1 MLGAAARAG
10 TRLRQRA
17 ASVTLSWN
25 GMSTAAAT
33 PGITSARTHVVAR
46 ASSSRATGPSQSHP
60 TRLWPGRPVNAR
72 RGYVHVTT
80 RASSSDTDAAS
91 TAEST
96 AGSTVSEHA
105 RGYGTVVTS
114 QANFLRVVV
123 TRESMTQ
130 AHLDERALQLTNAM
144 DRASQAG
151 KTADVAKLQEVL
163 ADEGPYELLCVVRAL
178 LKKIKQR
185 VLVGDAVDVLGIDWV
200 DRRAMVET
208 VHTRRSSLVDP
219 PVANVDHALLVFAL
233 ERPPLEAKQLTRFLV
248 SMEATGVP
256 FTLVLNKCDL
266 CDETTRADWGARLE
280 QWGYYPRFVSVAT
293 GEGVDELEAELAVG
307 MSHNRALDGS
317 DGDGAGSIDDDDN
330 ETDEAE
336 GRTSD
341 TGVAPR
347 SVTVLAGPSGVGKSS
362 LINRLRAG
370 SKLAEAL
377 AAAGELEEENGDC
390 AVIGENETNELEGDD
405 DNDTDDKDTYEDAVN
420 RFITDVDI
428 SGGGGGARGSITL
441 DGLELQSVKAVSSKL
456 GRGRHTTRH
465 VTLLPLKSGGLLADT
480 PGFGYPSLTSI
491 TTNTL
496 PDCFPE
502 IVRAKAERGACK
514 FSDCTHRDEP
524 GCVVDEVM
532 PWEEDRYDFYADMFD
547 EVAAIEKV
555 ERERG
560 KRVSEQRTK
569 YKSGKGGNQSGGT
582 GQGQGQG
589 GSKESKRNARRSEA
603 SRDNARMEAK
613 LETKTHRRQSRRSRN
628 METNAIEARDLSEW
642 DDEDED
648 E

>member
-1 MLGAAARAG
+1 MTIPGARRVSARAH
-10 TRLRQRA
+10 RA
-17 ASVTLSWN
+17 DLHAAGPRAWASPRPL
-25 GMSTAAAT
+25 
-33 PGITSARTHVVAR
+33 PPR
-46 ASSSRATGPSQSHP
+46 RATAP
-60 TRLWPGRPVNAR
+60 L
-72 RGYVHVTT
+72 T
-80 RASSSDTDAAS
+80 RASSSDATAAEE
-91 TAEST
+91 TT

-123 TRESMTQ
+123 TRETMSQ
-130 AHLDERALQLTNAM
+130 AEVDERALQLTQAM

-151 KTADVAKLQEVL
+151 KTDDVAKLQERL
-163 ADEGPYELLCVVRAL
+163 GDEGPYELLCVVRAL

-200 DRRAMVET
+200 DQRAMVET
-208 VHTRRSSLVDP
+208 VHARRSELVDP

-256 FTLVLNKCDL
+256 FTLVLNKSDL
-266 CDETTRADWGARLE
+266 CSEEQKADWAARLE
-280 QWGYYPRFVSVAT
+280 QWGYAPRFVSVAT
-293 GEGVDELEAELAVG
+293 GEGVDDLEQELATG
-307 MSHNRALDGS
+307 MRTSRL
-317 DGDGAGSIDDDDN
+317 DDD
-330 ETDEAE
+330 E
-336 GRTSD
+336 GEEEEEEEEEDGFGSSSGPVPR
-341 TGVAPR
+341 PR

-377 AAAGELEEENGDC
+377 AAAGELDEDGEEG
-390 AVIGENETNELEGDD
+390 GECGGADEDSDD
-405 DNDTDDKDTYEDAVN
+405 DSDPDDDSGADEETYEDAVK

-428 SGGGGGARGSITL
+428 SGGGGGSRGSISL

-465 VTLLPLKSGGLLADT
+465 VTLLPLRSGGLLADT
-480 PGFGYPSLTSI
+480 PGFGYPSLTTL
-491 TTNTL
+491 TTATL
-496 PDCFPE
+496 PECFPE
-502 IVRAKAERGACK
+502 IVRAKTQLGACK

-524 GCVVDEVM
+524 GCVVDELM

-547 EVAAIEKV
+547 EVEQIERV

-569 YKSGKGGNQSGGT
+569 YKSGKGGGRGNGG
-582 GQGQGQG
+582 G
-589 GSKESKRNARRSEA
+589 GGRGRGGGRGARRAEA
-603 SRDNARMEAK
+603 PGTNARMEAK
-613 LETKTHRRQSRRSRN
+613 LDTKSHRRQSRRSKK
-628 METNAIEARDLSEW
+628 METEAIERRDLSEW
-642 DDEDED
+642 DDDE

>member
-1 MLGAAARAG
+1 M
-10 TRLRQRA
+10 
-17 ASVTLSWN
+17 
-25 GMSTAAAT
+25 
-33 PGITSARTHVVAR
+33 
-46 ASSSRATGPSQSHP
+46 
-60 TRLWPGRPVNAR
+60 
-72 RGYVHVTT
+72 
-80 RASSSDTDAAS
+80 
-91 TAEST
+91 
-96 AGSTVSEHA
+96 SEHA

-317 DGDGAGSIDDDDN
+317 DGDGVGSIDDDD
-330 ETDEAE
+330 DEDEEDE

-341 TGVAPR
+341 AGVAPR

-377 AAAGELEEENGDC
+377 AAAGELEEEDGDC
-390 AVIGENETNELEGDD
+390 AIIGKDD
-405 DNDTDDKDTYEDAVN
+405 
-420 RFITDVDI
+420 
-428 SGGGGGARGSITL
+428 
-441 DGLELQSVKAVSSKL
+441 
-456 GRGRHTTRH
+456 
-465 VTLLPLKSGGLLADT
+465 
-480 PGFGYPSLTSI
+480 
-491 TTNTL
+491 
-496 PDCFPE
+496 
-502 IVRAKAERGACK
+502 AER
-514 FSDCTHRDEP
+514 
-524 GCVVDEVM
+524 
-532 PWEEDRYDFYADMFD
+532 
-547 EVAAIEKV
+547 
-555 ERERG
+555 
-560 KRVSEQRTK
+560 
-569 YKSGKGGNQSGGT
+569 
-582 GQGQGQG
+582 
-589 GSKESKRNARRSEA
+589 ARR
-603 SRDNARMEAK
+603 
-613 LETKTHRRQSRRSRN
+613 RR
-628 METNAIEARDLSEW
+628 
-642 DDEDED
+642 
-648 E
+648 

>member
-1 MLGAAARAG
+1 
-10 TRLRQRA
+10 
-17 ASVTLSWN
+17 
-25 GMSTAAAT
+25 MSTAAAT
-33 PGITSARTHVVAR
+33 TLTIPGARRVSARAHR
-46 ASSSRATGPSQSHP
+46 ADLHAAGPRAWASPRPLPPRRATAP
-60 TRLWPGRPVNAR
+60 L
-72 RGYVHVTT
+72 T
-80 RASSSDTDAAS
+80 RASSSDATAAEE
-91 TAEST
+91 TT

-123 TRESMTQ
+123 TRETMSQ
-130 AHLDERALQLTNAM
+130 AEVDERALQLTQAM

-151 KTADVAKLQEVL
+151 KTDDVAKLQERL
-163 ADEGPYELLCVVRAL
+163 GDEGPYELLCVVRAL

-200 DRRAMVET
+200 DQRAMVET
-208 VHTRRSSLVDP
+208 VHARRSELVDP

-256 FTLVLNKCDL
+256 FTLVLNKSDL
-266 CDETTRADWGARLE
+266 CSEEQKADWAARLE
-280 QWGYYPRFVSVAT
+280 QWGYAPRFVSVAT
-293 GEGVDELEAELAVG
+293 GEGVDDLEQELATG
-307 MSHNRALDGS
+307 MRTSRL
-317 DGDGAGSIDDDDN
+317 DDD
-330 ETDEAE
+330 E
-336 GRTSD
+336 GEEEEEDGFGSSSGPVPR
-341 TGVAPR
+341 PR

-377 AAAGELEEENGDC
+377 AAAGELDEDGEEG
-390 AVIGENETNELEGDD
+390 GECGGADEDSDD
-405 DNDTDDKDTYEDAVN
+405 DSDPDDDSGADEETYEDAVK

-428 SGGGGGARGSITL
+428 SGGGGGSRGSISL

-465 VTLLPLKSGGLLADT
+465 VTLLPLRSGGLLADT
-480 PGFGYPSLTSI
+480 PGFGYPSLTTL
-491 TTNTL
+491 TTATL
-496 PDCFPE
+496 PECFPE
-502 IVRAKAERGACK
+502 IVRAKTQLGACK

-524 GCVVDEVM
+524 GCVVDELM

-547 EVAAIEKV
+547 EVEQIERV

-569 YKSGKGGNQSGGT
+569 YKSGKGGGRENGG
-582 GQGQGQG
+582 G
-589 GSKESKRNARRSEA
+589 GGRGRGGGRGARRAEA
-603 SRDNARMEAK
+603 PGTNARMEAK
-613 LETKTHRRQSRRSRN
+613 LDTKSHRRQSRRSKK
-628 METNAIEARDLSEW
+628 METEAIERRDLSEW
-642 DDEDED
+642 DDDE

>member
-1 MLGAAARAG
+1 
-10 TRLRQRA
+10 
-17 ASVTLSWN
+17 
-25 GMSTAAAT
+25 MSTAAAT
-33 PGITSARTHVVAR
+33 TLTIPGARRVSARAHR
-46 ASSSRATGPSQSHP
+46 ADLHAAGPRAWASPRPLPPRRATAP
-60 TRLWPGRPVNAR
+60 L
-72 RGYVHVTT
+72 T
-80 RASSSDTDAAS
+80 RASSSDATAAEE
-91 TAEST
+91 TT

-123 TRESMTQ
+123 TRETMSQ
-130 AHLDERALQLTNAM
+130 AEVDERALQLTQAM

-151 KTADVAKLQEVL
+151 KTDDVAKLQERL
-163 ADEGPYELLCVVRAL
+163 GDEGPYELLCVVRAL

-200 DRRAMVET
+200 DQRAMVET
-208 VHTRRSSLVDP
+208 VHARRSELVDP

-256 FTLVLNKCDL
+256 FTLVLNKSDL
-266 CDETTRADWGARLE
+266 CSEEQKADWAARLE
-280 QWGYYPRFVSVAT
+280 QWGYAPRFVSVAT
-293 GEGVDELEAELAVG
+293 GEGVDDLEQELATG
-307 MSHNRALDGS
+307 MRTSRL
-317 DGDGAGSIDDDDN
+317 DDD
-330 ETDEAE
+330 E
-336 GRTSD
+336 GEEEEEVDGFGSSSGPVPR
-341 TGVAPR
+341 PR

-377 AAAGELEEENGDC
+377 AAAGELDEDGEEG
-390 AVIGENETNELEGDD
+390 GECGGADEDSDD
-405 DNDTDDKDTYEDAVN
+405 DSDPDDDSGADEETYEDAVK

-428 SGGGGGARGSITL
+428 SGGGGGSRGSISL

-465 VTLLPLKSGGLLADT
+465 VTLLPLRSGGLLADT
-480 PGFGYPSLTSI
+480 PGFGYPSLTTL
-491 TTNTL
+491 TTATL
-496 PDCFPE
+496 PECFPE
-502 IVRAKAERGACK
+502 IVRAKTQLGACK

-524 GCVVDEVM
+524 GCVVDELM

-547 EVAAIEKV
+547 EVEQIERV

-569 YKSGKGGNQSGGT
+569 YKSGKGGGRGNGG
-582 GQGQGQG
+582 G
-589 GSKESKRNARRSEA
+589 GGRGRGDGRGARRAEA
-603 SRDNARMEAK
+603 PGTNARMEAK
-613 LETKTHRRQSRRSRN
+613 LDTKSHRRQSRRSKK
-628 METNAIEARDLSEW
+628 METEAIERRDLSEW
-642 DDEDED
+642 DDDE

>member
-1 MLGAAARAG
+1 MTIPGARRVSARAH
-10 TRLRQRA
+10 RA
-17 ASVTLSWN
+17 DLHAAGPRAWASPRPL
-25 GMSTAAAT
+25 
-33 PGITSARTHVVAR
+33 PPR
-46 ASSSRATGPSQSHP
+46 RATAP
-60 TRLWPGRPVNAR
+60 L
-72 RGYVHVTT
+72 T
-80 RASSSDTDAAS
+80 RASSSDATAAEE
-91 TAEST
+91 TT

-123 TRESMTQ
+123 TRETMSQ
-130 AHLDERALQLTNAM
+130 AEVDERALQLTQAM

-151 KTADVAKLQEVL
+151 KTDDVAKLQERL
-163 ADEGPYELLCVVRAL
+163 GDEGPYELLCVVRAL

-200 DRRAMVET
+200 DQRAMVET
-208 VHTRRSSLVDP
+208 VHARRSELVDP

-256 FTLVLNKCDL
+256 FTLVLNKSDL
-266 CDETTRADWGARLE
+266 CSEEQKADWAARLE
-280 QWGYYPRFVSVAT
+280 QWGYAPRFVSVAT
-293 GEGVDELEAELAVG
+293 GEGVDDLEQELATG
-307 MSHNRALDGS
+307 MRTSRL
-317 DGDGAGSIDDDDN
+317 DDD
-330 ETDEAE
+330 E
-336 GRTSD
+336 GEEEEEVDGFGSSSGPVPR
-341 TGVAPR
+341 PR

-377 AAAGELEEENGDC
+377 AAAGELDEDGEEG
-390 AVIGENETNELEGDD
+390 GECGGADEDSDD
-405 DNDTDDKDTYEDAVN
+405 DSDPDDDSGADEETYEDAVK

-428 SGGGGGARGSITL
+428 SGGGGGSRGSISL

-465 VTLLPLKSGGLLADT
+465 VTLLPLRSGGLLADT
-480 PGFGYPSLTSI
+480 PGFGYPSLTTL
-491 TTNTL
+491 TTATL
-496 PDCFPE
+496 PECFPE
-502 IVRAKAERGACK
+502 IVRAKTQLGACK

-524 GCVVDEVM
+524 GCVVDELM

-547 EVAAIEKV
+547 EVEQIERV

-569 YKSGKGGNQSGGT
+569 YKSGKGGGRGNGG
-582 GQGQGQG
+582 G
-589 GSKESKRNARRSEA
+589 GGRGRGDGRGARRAEA
-603 SRDNARMEAK
+603 PGTNARMEAK
-613 LETKTHRRQSRRSRN
+613 LDTKSHRRQSRRSKK
-628 METNAIEARDLSEW
+628 METEAIERRDLSEW
-642 DDEDED
+642 DDDE

>member
-1 MLGAAARAG
+1 MTIPGARRVSARAH
-10 TRLRQRA
+10 RA
-17 ASVTLSWN
+17 DLHAAGPRAWASPRPL
-25 GMSTAAAT
+25 
-33 PGITSARTHVVAR
+33 PPR
-46 ASSSRATGPSQSHP
+46 RATAP
-60 TRLWPGRPVNAR
+60 L
-72 RGYVHVTT
+72 T
-80 RASSSDTDAAS
+80 RASSSDATAAEE
-91 TAEST
+91 TT

-123 TRESMTQ
+123 TRETMSQ
-130 AHLDERALQLTNAM
+130 AEVDERALQLTQAM

-151 KTADVAKLQEVL
+151 KTDDVAKLQERL
-163 ADEGPYELLCVVRAL
+163 GDEGPYELLCVVRAL

-200 DRRAMVET
+200 DQRAMVET
-208 VHTRRSSLVDP
+208 VHARRSELVDP

-256 FTLVLNKCDL
+256 FTLVLNKSDL
-266 CDETTRADWGARLE
+266 CSEEQKADWAARLE
-280 QWGYYPRFVSVAT
+280 QWGYAPRFVSVAT
-293 GEGVDELEAELAVG
+293 GEGVDDLEQELATG
-307 MSHNRALDGS
+307 MRTSRL
-317 DGDGAGSIDDDDN
+317 DDD
-330 ETDEAE
+330 E
-336 GRTSD
+336 GEEEEEDGFGSSSGPVPR
-341 TGVAPR
+341 PR

-377 AAAGELEEENGDC
+377 AAAGELDEDGEEG
-390 AVIGENETNELEGDD
+390 GECGGADEDSDD
-405 DNDTDDKDTYEDAVN
+405 DSDPDDDSGADEETYEDAVK

-428 SGGGGGARGSITL
+428 SGGGGGSRGSISL

-465 VTLLPLKSGGLLADT
+465 VTLLPLRSGGLLADT
-480 PGFGYPSLTSI
+480 PGFGYPSLTTL
-491 TTNTL
+491 TTATL
-496 PDCFPE
+496 PECFPE
-502 IVRAKAERGACK
+502 IVRAKTQLGACK

-524 GCVVDEVM
+524 GCVVDELM

-547 EVAAIEKV
+547 EVEQIERV

-569 YKSGKGGNQSGGT
+569 YKSGKGGGRGNGG
-582 GQGQGQG
+582 G
-589 GSKESKRNARRSEA
+589 GGRGRGGGRGARRAEA
-603 SRDNARMEAK
+603 PGTNARMEAK
-613 LETKTHRRQSRRSRN
+613 LDTKSHRRQSRRSKK
-628 METNAIEARDLSEW
+628 METEAIERRDLSEW
-642 DDEDED
+642 DDDE

>member
-1 MLGAAARAG
+1 MGAAARVG
-10 TRLRQRA
+10 GRLRQRA
-17 ASVTLSWN
+17 ASIALSWH

-33 PGITSARTHVVAR
+33 TSTTPGARRVSARAHR
-46 ASSSRATGPSQSHP
+46 ADLHAAGPRAWASPRPLPPRRATAP
-60 TRLWPGRPVNAR
+60 L
-72 RGYVHVTT
+72 T
-80 RASSSDTDAAS
+80 RASSSDATAAGE
-91 TAEST
+91 TI

-123 TRESMTQ
+123 TRESMSQ
-130 AHLDERALQLTNAM
+130 AEVDERALQLTQAM

-151 KTADVAKLQEVL
+151 KTDDVAKLQERL
-163 ADEGPYELLCVVRAL
+163 GDEGPYELLCVVRAL

-200 DRRAMVET
+200 DQRAMVET
-208 VHTRRSSLVDP
+208 VHARRSELVDP

-256 FTLVLNKCDL
+256 FTLVLNKADL
-266 CDETTRADWGARLE
+266 CSEEQKADWAARLE
-280 QWGYYPRFVSVAT
+280 QWGYVPRFVSVAT
-293 GEGVDELEAELAVG
+293 GEGLDELERELATG
-307 MSHNRALDGS
+307 M
-317 DGDGAGSIDDDDN
+317 
-330 ETDEAE
+330 
-336 GRTSD
+336 RTSRLD
-341 TGVAPR
+341 DEEDEVEVEGEGEEEEDGFDPSSSGLDPGPR

-377 AAAGELEEENGDC
+377 AAAGELDEDGEDGEEG
-390 AVIGENETNELEGDD
+390 GECGGADEEGEDD
-405 DNDTDDKDTYEDAVN
+405 SSSEDYSGADEETYEDAVK

-428 SGGGGGARGSITL
+428 SGGGGGARGSISL

-465 VTLLPLKSGGLLADT
+465 VTLLSLRSGGLLADT
-480 PGFGYPSLTSI
+480 PGFGYPSLTTL
-491 TTNTL
+491 TTATL
-496 PDCFPE
+496 PECFPE
-502 IVRAKAERGACK
+502 IVRAKTQLGACK

-524 GCVVDEVM
+524 GCVVDELM

-547 EVAAIEKV
+547 EVEQIERV

-560 KRVSEQRTK
+560 KRISEQRTK
-569 YKSGKGGNQSGGT
+569 YKSGKGG
-582 GQGQGQG
+582 GQGNG
-589 GSKESKRNARRSEA
+589 GGGGGRGRGGGRGARRAEA
-603 SRDNARMEAK
+603 PGTNARMEAK
-613 LETKTHRRQSRRSRN
+613 LDTKSHRRQSRRSKK
-628 METNAIEARDLSEW
+628 METEAIERRDLSEW
-642 DDEDED
+642 DDDEG
-648 E
+648 

>member
-1 MLGAAARAG
+1 MGAAARVG
-10 TRLRQRA
+10 GRLRQRA
-17 ASVTLSWN
+17 ASIALSWH

-33 PGITSARTHVVAR
+33 TSTTPGARRVSARAHR
-46 ASSSRATGPSQSHP
+46 ADLHAAGPRAWASPRPLPPRRATAP
-60 TRLWPGRPVNAR
+60 L
-72 RGYVHVTT
+72 T
-80 RASSSDTDAAS
+80 RASSSDATAAGE
-91 TAEST
+91 TI

-123 TRESMTQ
+123 TRESMSQ
-130 AHLDERALQLTNAM
+130 AEVDERALQLTQAM

-151 KTADVAKLQEVL
+151 KTDDVAKLQERL
-163 ADEGPYELLCVVRAL
+163 GDEGPYELLCVVRAL

-200 DRRAMVET
+200 DQRAMVET
-208 VHTRRSSLVDP
+208 VHARRSELVDP

-256 FTLVLNKCDL
+256 FTLVLNKADL
-266 CDETTRADWGARLE
+266 CSEEQKADWAARLE
-280 QWGYYPRFVSVAT
+280 QWGYVPRFVSVAT
-293 GEGVDELEAELAVG
+293 GEGLDELERELATG
-307 MSHNRALDGS
+307 M
-317 DGDGAGSIDDDDN
+317 
-330 ETDEAE
+330 
-336 GRTSD
+336 RTSRLD
-341 TGVAPR
+341 DEEDEVEVEGEGEEEEDGFDPSSSGLDPGPR

-377 AAAGELEEENGDC
+377 AAAGELDEDGEVGEEG
-390 AVIGENETNELEGDD
+390 GECGGADEEGEDD
-405 DNDTDDKDTYEDAVN
+405 SSSEDYSGADEETYEDAVK

-428 SGGGGGARGSITL
+428 SGGGGGARGSISL

-465 VTLLPLKSGGLLADT
+465 VTLLSLRSGGLLADT
-480 PGFGYPSLTSI
+480 PGFGYPSLTTL
-491 TTNTL
+491 TTATL
-496 PDCFPE
+496 PECFPE
-502 IVRAKAERGACK
+502 IVRAKNQLGACK

-524 GCVVDEVM
+524 GCVVDELM

-547 EVAAIEKV
+547 EVEQIERV

-560 KRVSEQRTK
+560 KRISEQRTK
-569 YKSGKGGNQSGGT
+569 YKSGKGG
-582 GQGQGQG
+582 GQGNG
-589 GSKESKRNARRSEA
+589 GGGGGRGRGGGRGARRAEA
-603 SRDNARMEAK
+603 PGTNARMEAK
-613 LETKTHRRQSRRSRN
+613 LDTKSHRRQSRRSKK
-628 METNAIEARDLSEW
+628 METEAIERRDLSEW
-642 DDEDED
+642 DDDEG
-648 E
+648 

>member
-1 MLGAAARAG
+1 MGAAARAG
-10 TRLRQRA
+10 GRLRQRA
-17 ASVTLSWN
+17 ASIALSWH

-33 PGITSARTHVVAR
+33 TSTTPGARRVSARAHR
-46 ASSSRATGPSQSHP
+46 ADLHAAGPRAWASPRPLPPRRATAP
-60 TRLWPGRPVNAR
+60 L
-72 RGYVHVTT
+72 T
-80 RASSSDTDAAS
+80 RASSSDATAAGE
-91 TAEST
+91 TI

-123 TRESMTQ
+123 TRESMSQ
-130 AHLDERALQLTNAM
+130 AEVDERALQLTQAM

-151 KTADVAKLQEVL
+151 KTDDVAKLQERL
-163 ADEGPYELLCVVRAL
+163 GDEGPYELLCVVRAL

-200 DRRAMVET
+200 DQRAMVET
-208 VHTRRSSLVDP
+208 VHARRSELVDP

-256 FTLVLNKCDL
+256 FTLVLNKSDL
-266 CDETTRADWGARLE
+266 CSEEQKADWAARLE
-280 QWGYYPRFVSVAT
+280 QWGYVPRFVSVAT
-293 GEGVDELEAELAVG
+293 GEGLDELERELATG
-307 MSHNRALDGS
+307 M
-317 DGDGAGSIDDDDN
+317 
-330 ETDEAE
+330 
-336 GRTSD
+336 RTSRLD
-341 TGVAPR
+341 DEEDEVEVEGEGEEEEDGFDPSSSGLDPGPR

-377 AAAGELEEENGDC
+377 AAAGELDEDGEEG
-390 AVIGENETNELEGDD
+390 GECGGADD
-405 DNDTDDKDTYEDAVN
+405 EDEDDSDSEDDSGADEETYEDAVK

-428 SGGGGGARGSITL
+428 SGGGGGARGSISL

-465 VTLLPLKSGGLLADT
+465 VTLLSLRSGGLLADT
-480 PGFGYPSLTSI
+480 PGFGYPSLTTL
-491 TTNTL
+491 TTATL
-496 PDCFPE
+496 PECFPE
-502 IVRAKAERGACK
+502 IVRAKNQLGACK

-524 GCVVDEVM
+524 GCVVDELM

-547 EVAAIEKV
+547 EVEQIERV

-569 YKSGKGGNQSGGT
+569 YKSGKGG
-582 GQGQGQG
+582 GQGNG
-589 GSKESKRNARRSEA
+589 GGGGGRGRGGGRGARRAEA
-603 SRDNARMEAK
+603 PGTNARMEAK
-613 LETKTHRRQSRRSRN
+613 LDTKSHRRQSRRSKK
-628 METNAIEARDLSEW
+628 METEAIERRDLSEW
-642 DDEDED
+642 DDDEG
-648 E
+648 

>member
-1 MLGAAARAG
+1 MGAAARAG
-10 TRLRQRA
+10 GRLRQRA
-17 ASVTLSWN
+17 ASIALSWH

-33 PGITSARTHVVAR
+33 TSTTPGARRVSARAHR
-46 ASSSRATGPSQSHP
+46 ADLHAAGPRAWASPRPLPPRRATA
-60 TRLWPGRPVNAR
+60 LL
-72 RGYVHVTT
+72 T
-80 RASSSDTDAAS
+80 RASSSDATAAEE
-91 TAEST
+91 TT

-123 TRESMTQ
+123 TRESMSQ
-130 AHLDERALQLTNAM
+130 AEVDERALQLTQAM

-151 KTADVAKLQEVL
+151 KTDDVAKLQERL
-163 ADEGPYELLCVVRAL
+163 GDEGPYELLCVVRAL

-200 DRRAMVET
+200 DQRAMVET
-208 VHTRRSSLVDP
+208 VHARRSELVDP

-256 FTLVLNKCDL
+256 FTLVLNKSDL
-266 CDETTRADWGARLE
+266 CSEEQKADWAARLE
-280 QWGYYPRFVSVAT
+280 QWGYVPRFVSVAT
-293 GEGVDELEAELAVG
+293 GEGVDELERELATG
-307 MSHNRALDGS
+307 M
-317 DGDGAGSIDDDDN
+317 
-330 ETDEAE
+330 
-336 GRTSD
+336 RTSRLD
-341 TGVAPR
+341 DEEDEGEGEEEEEEEDGFGSLSGPDPGPR

-377 AAAGELEEENGDC
+377 AAAGELDEDGEEG
-390 AVIGENETNELEGDD
+390 GECGGADD
-405 DNDTDDKDTYEDAVN
+405 EDEDDSDSEDDSGADEETYEDAVK

-428 SGGGGGARGSITL
+428 SGGGGGARGSISL

-465 VTLLPLKSGGLLADT
+465 VTLLPLRSGGLLADT
-480 PGFGYPSLTSI
+480 PGFGYPSLTTL
-491 TTNTL
+491 TTATL
-496 PDCFPE
+496 PECFPE
-502 IVRAKAERGACK
+502 IVRAKTQLGACK

-524 GCVVDEVM
+524 GCVVDELM

-547 EVAAIEKV
+547 EVEQIERV

-569 YKSGKGGNQSGGT
+569 YKSGKGG
-582 GQGQGQG
+582 GQGNG
-589 GSKESKRNARRSEA
+589 GGGGGGGRGRGGGRGARRAEA
-603 SRDNARMEAK
+603 PGTNARMEAK
-613 LETKTHRRQSRRSRN
+613 LDTKSHRRQSRRSKK
-628 METNAIEARDLSEW
+628 METEAIERRDLSEW
-642 DDEDED
+642 DDDE

>member
-1 MLGAAARAG
+1 
-10 TRLRQRA
+10 
-17 ASVTLSWN
+17 
-25 GMSTAAAT
+25 
-33 PGITSARTHVVAR
+33 
-46 ASSSRATGPSQSHP
+46 
-60 TRLWPGRPVNAR
+60 
-72 RGYVHVTT
+72 
-80 RASSSDTDAAS
+80 
-91 TAEST
+91 
-96 AGSTVSEHA
+96 
-105 RGYGTVVTS
+105 
-114 QANFLRVVV
+114 
-123 TRESMTQ
+123 MTQ

-307 MSHNRALDGS
+307 MSHNRALDGR
-317 DGDGAGSIDDDDN
+317 GDGVGSIDDDD
-330 ETDEAE
+330 DEDEEDE

-377 AAAGELEEENGDC
+377 AAAGELLAQILDEDLLDAEHGGLGARRLQVLALAEVGGEGHHLASVGVLQPAQDDRGVEP
-390 AVIGENETNELEGDD
+390 AGIGEDD
-405 DNDTDDKDTYEDAVN
+405 LLRGVGHDALVWCEN
-420 RFITDVDI
+420 P
-428 SGGGGGARGSITL
+428 GAQRPGT
-441 DGLELQSVKAVSSKL
+441 
-456 GRGRHTTRH
+456 GRG
-465 VTLLPLKSGGLLADT
+465 V
-480 PGFGYPSLTSI
+480 
-491 TTNTL
+491 
-496 PDCFPE
+496 
-502 IVRAKAERGACK
+502 
-514 FSDCTHRDEP
+514 
-524 GCVVDEVM
+524 
-532 PWEEDRYDFYADMFD
+532 
-547 EVAAIEKV
+547 
-555 ERERG
+555 
-560 KRVSEQRTK
+560 
-569 YKSGKGGNQSGGT
+569 
-582 GQGQGQG
+582 
-589 GSKESKRNARRSEA
+589 
-603 SRDNARMEAK
+603 
-613 LETKTHRRQSRRSRN
+613 
-628 METNAIEARDLSEW
+628 
-642 DDEDED
+642 
-648 E
+648 

>member
-1 MLGAAARAG
+1 MTIPGARRVSARAH
-10 TRLRQRA
+10 RA
-17 ASVTLSWN
+17 DLHAAGPRAWASPRPL
-25 GMSTAAAT
+25 
-33 PGITSARTHVVAR
+33 PPR
-46 ASSSRATGPSQSHP
+46 RATAP
-60 TRLWPGRPVNAR
+60 L
-72 RGYVHVTT
+72 T
-80 RASSSDTDAAS
+80 RASSSDATAAEE
-91 TAEST
+91 TT

-123 TRESMTQ
+123 TRETMSQ
-130 AHLDERALQLTNAM
+130 AEVDERALQLTQAM

-151 KTADVAKLQEVL
+151 KTDDVAKLQERL
-163 ADEGPYELLCVVRAL
+163 GDEGPYELLCVVRAL

-200 DRRAMVET
+200 DQRAMVET
-208 VHTRRSSLVDP
+208 VHARRSELVDP

-256 FTLVLNKCDL
+256 FTLVLNKSDL
-266 CDETTRADWGARLE
+266 CSEEQKADWAARLE
-280 QWGYYPRFVSVAT
+280 QWGYAPRFVSVAT
-293 GEGVDELEAELAVG
+293 GEGVDDLEQELATG
-307 MSHNRALDGS
+307 MRTSRL
-317 DGDGAGSIDDDDN
+317 DDD
-330 ETDEAE
+330 E
-336 GRTSD
+336 GEEEEEVDGFGSSSGPVPR
-341 TGVAPR
+341 PR

-377 AAAGELEEENGDC
+377 AAAGELDEDGEEG
-390 AVIGENETNELEGDD
+390 GECGGADEDSDD
-405 DNDTDDKDTYEDAVN
+405 DSDPDDDSGADEETYEDAVK

-428 SGGGGGARGSITL
+428 SGGGGGSRGSISL

-465 VTLLPLKSGGLLADT
+465 VTLLPLRSGGLLADT
-480 PGFGYPSLTSI
+480 PGFGYPSLTTL
-491 TTNTL
+491 TTATL
-496 PDCFPE
+496 PECFPE
-502 IVRAKAERGACK
+502 IVRAKTQLGACK

-524 GCVVDEVM
+524 GCVVDELM

-547 EVAAIEKV
+547 EVEQIERV

-569 YKSGKGGNQSGGT
+569 YKSGKGGGRGNGG
-582 GQGQGQG
+582 G
-589 GSKESKRNARRSEA
+589 GGRGRGGGRGARRAEA
-603 SRDNARMEAK
+603 PGTNARMEAK
-613 LETKTHRRQSRRSRN
+613 LDTKSHRRQSRRSKK
-628 METNAIEARDLSEW
+628 METEAIERRDLSEW
-642 DDEDED
+642 DDDE

>member
-1 MLGAAARAG
+1 M
-10 TRLRQRA
+10 
-17 ASVTLSWN
+17 
-25 GMSTAAAT
+25 
-33 PGITSARTHVVAR
+33 
-46 ASSSRATGPSQSHP
+46 
-60 TRLWPGRPVNAR
+60 
-72 RGYVHVTT
+72 
-80 RASSSDTDAAS
+80 
-91 TAEST
+91 
-96 AGSTVSEHA
+96 SEHA

-123 TRESMTQ
+123 TRETMSQ
-130 AHLDERALQLTNAM
+130 AEVDERALQLTQAM

-151 KTADVAKLQEVL
+151 KTDDVAKLQERL
-163 ADEGPYELLCVVRAL
+163 GDEGPYELLCVVRAL

-200 DRRAMVET
+200 DQRAMVET
-208 VHTRRSSLVDP
+208 VHARRSELVDP

-256 FTLVLNKCDL
+256 FTLVLNKSDL
-266 CDETTRADWGARLE
+266 CSEEQKADWAARLE
-280 QWGYYPRFVSVAT
+280 QWGYAPRFVSVAT
-293 GEGVDELEAELAVG
+293 GEGVDDLEQELATG
-307 MSHNRALDGS
+307 MRTSRL
-317 DGDGAGSIDDDDN
+317 DDD
-330 ETDEAE
+330 E
-336 GRTSD
+336 GEEEEVDGFGSSSGPVPR
-341 TGVAPR
+341 PR

-377 AAAGELEEENGDC
+377 AAAGELDEDGEEG
-390 AVIGENETNELEGDD
+390 GECGGADEDSDD
-405 DNDTDDKDTYEDAVN
+405 DSDPDDDSGADEETYEDAVK

-428 SGGGGGARGSITL
+428 SGGGGGSRGSISL

-465 VTLLPLKSGGLLADT
+465 VTLLPLRSGGLLADT
-480 PGFGYPSLTSI
+480 PGFGYPSLTTL
-491 TTNTL
+491 TTATL
-496 PDCFPE
+496 PECFPE
-502 IVRAKAERGACK
+502 IVRAKTQLGACK

-524 GCVVDEVM
+524 GCVVDELM

-547 EVAAIEKV
+547 EVEQIERV

-569 YKSGKGGNQSGGT
+569 YKSGKGGGRGNGG
-582 GQGQGQG
+582 G
-589 GSKESKRNARRSEA
+589 GGRGRGGGRGARRAEA
-603 SRDNARMEAK
+603 PGTNARMEAK
-613 LETKTHRRQSRRSRN
+613 LDTKSHRRQSRRSKK
-628 METNAIEARDLSEW
+628 METEAIERRDLSEW
-642 DDEDED
+642 DDDE

>member
-317 DGDGAGSIDDDDN
+317 DGDGAGSIDDDDD

-377 AAAGELEEENGDC
+377 AAAGELEEEDGDC
-390 AVIGENETNELEGDD
+390 AIIGKDETNELEGDD
-405 DNDTDDKDTYEDAVN
+405 DTDDKDTYEDAVN

-502 IVRAKAERGACK
+502 IVRAKSERGACK

-569 YKSGKGGNQSGGT
+569 YKSGKGGNQGG
-582 GQGQGQG
+582 GGAGSSSAG
-589 GSKESKRNARRSEA
+589 GNGSKESKRNARRSEA

>member
-1 MLGAAARAG
+1 MGAAARVG
-10 TRLRQRA
+10 GRLRQRA
-17 ASVTLSWN
+17 ASIALSWH

-33 PGITSARTHVVAR
+33 TSTTPGARRVSARAHR
-46 ASSSRATGPSQSHP
+46 ADLHAAGPRAWASPRPLPPRRATAP
-60 TRLWPGRPVNAR
+60 L
-72 RGYVHVTT
+72 T
-80 RASSSDTDAAS
+80 RASSSDATAAGE
-91 TAEST
+91 TI

-123 TRESMTQ
+123 TRESMSQ
-130 AHLDERALQLTNAM
+130 AEVDERALQLTQAM

-151 KTADVAKLQEVL
+151 KTDDVAKLQERL
-163 ADEGPYELLCVVRAL
+163 GDEGPYELLCVVRAL

-200 DRRAMVET
+200 DQRAMVET
-208 VHTRRSSLVDP
+208 VHARRSELVDP

-256 FTLVLNKCDL
+256 FTLVLNKADL
-266 CDETTRADWGARLE
+266 CSEEQKADWAARLE
-280 QWGYYPRFVSVAT
+280 QWGYVPRFVSVAT
-293 GEGVDELEAELAVG
+293 GEGLDELERELATG
-307 MSHNRALDGS
+307 M
-317 DGDGAGSIDDDDN
+317 
-330 ETDEAE
+330 
-336 GRTSD
+336 RTSRLD
-341 TGVAPR
+341 DEEDEVEVEGEGEEEEDGFDPSSSGLDPGPR

-377 AAAGELEEENGDC
+377 AAAGELDEDGEDGEEG
-390 AVIGENETNELEGDD
+390 GECGGADEEGEDD
-405 DNDTDDKDTYEDAVN
+405 SSSEDYSGADEETYEDAVK

-428 SGGGGGARGSITL
+428 SGGGGGARGSISL

-465 VTLLPLKSGGLLADT
+465 VTLLSLRSGGLLADT
-480 PGFGYPSLTSI
+480 PGFGYPSLTTL
-491 TTNTL
+491 TTATL
-496 PDCFPE
+496 PECFPE
-502 IVRAKAERGACK
+502 IVRAKNQLGACK

-524 GCVVDEVM
+524 GCVVDELM

-547 EVAAIEKV
+547 EVEQIERV

-560 KRVSEQRTK
+560 KRISEQRTK
-569 YKSGKGGNQSGGT
+569 YKSGKGG
-582 GQGQGQG
+582 GQGNG
-589 GSKESKRNARRSEA
+589 GGGGGRGRGGGRGARRAEA
-603 SRDNARMEAK
+603 PGTNARMEAK
-613 LETKTHRRQSRRSRN
+613 LDTKSHRRQSRRSKK
-628 METNAIEARDLSEW
+628 METEAIERRDLSEW
-642 DDEDED
+642 DDDEG
-648 E
+648 

>member
-1 MLGAAARAG
+1 MTIPGARRVSARAH
-10 TRLRQRA
+10 RA
-17 ASVTLSWN
+17 DLHAAGPRAWASPRPL
-25 GMSTAAAT
+25 
-33 PGITSARTHVVAR
+33 PPR
-46 ASSSRATGPSQSHP
+46 RATAP
-60 TRLWPGRPVNAR
+60 L
-72 RGYVHVTT
+72 T
-80 RASSSDTDAAS
+80 RASSSDATAAEE
-91 TAEST
+91 TT

-123 TRESMTQ
+123 TRETMSQ
-130 AHLDERALQLTNAM
+130 AEVDERALQLTQAM

-151 KTADVAKLQEVL
+151 KTDDVAKLQERL
-163 ADEGPYELLCVVRAL
+163 GDEGPYELLCVVRAL

-200 DRRAMVET
+200 DQRAMVET
-208 VHTRRSSLVDP
+208 VHARRSELVDP

-256 FTLVLNKCDL
+256 FTLVLNKSDL
-266 CDETTRADWGARLE
+266 CSEEQKADWAARLE
-280 QWGYYPRFVSVAT
+280 QWGYAPRFVSVAT
-293 GEGVDELEAELAVG
+293 GEGVDDLEQELATG
-307 MSHNRALDGS
+307 MRTSRL
-317 DGDGAGSIDDDDN
+317 DDD
-330 ETDEAE
+330 E
-336 GRTSD
+336 GEEEEEEEEEEEVDGFGSSSGPVPR
-341 TGVAPR
+341 PR

-377 AAAGELEEENGDC
+377 AAAGELDEDGEEG
-390 AVIGENETNELEGDD
+390 GECGGADEDSDD
-405 DNDTDDKDTYEDAVN
+405 DSDPDDDSGADEETYEDAVK

-428 SGGGGGARGSITL
+428 SGGGGGSRGSISL

-465 VTLLPLKSGGLLADT
+465 VTLLPLRSGGLLADT
-480 PGFGYPSLTSI
+480 PGFGYPSLTTL
-491 TTNTL
+491 TTATL
-496 PDCFPE
+496 PECFPE
-502 IVRAKAERGACK
+502 IVRAKTQLGACK

-524 GCVVDEVM
+524 GCVVDELM

-547 EVAAIEKV
+547 EVEQIERV

-569 YKSGKGGNQSGGT
+569 YKSGKGGGRGNGG
-582 GQGQGQG
+582 G
-589 GSKESKRNARRSEA
+589 GGRGRGDGRGARRAEA
-603 SRDNARMEAK
+603 PGTNARMEAK
-613 LETKTHRRQSRRSRN
+613 LDTKSHRRQSRRSKK
-628 METNAIEARDLSEW
+628 METEAIERRDLSEW
-642 DDEDED
+642 DDDE

>member
-1 MLGAAARAG
+1 MTIPGARRVSARAH
-10 TRLRQRA
+10 RA
-17 ASVTLSWN
+17 DLHAAGPRAWASPRPL
-25 GMSTAAAT
+25 
-33 PGITSARTHVVAR
+33 PPR
-46 ASSSRATGPSQSHP
+46 RATAP
-60 TRLWPGRPVNAR
+60 L
-72 RGYVHVTT
+72 T
-80 RASSSDTDAAS
+80 RASSSDATAAEE
-91 TAEST
+91 TT

-123 TRESMTQ
+123 TRETMSQ
-130 AHLDERALQLTNAM
+130 AEVDERALQLTQAM

-151 KTADVAKLQEVL
+151 KTDDVAKLQERL
-163 ADEGPYELLCVVRAL
+163 GDEGPYELLCVVRAL

-200 DRRAMVET
+200 DQRAMVET
-208 VHTRRSSLVDP
+208 VHARRSELVDP

-256 FTLVLNKCDL
+256 FTLVLNKSDL
-266 CDETTRADWGARLE
+266 CSEEQKADWAARLE
-280 QWGYYPRFVSVAT
+280 QWGYAPRFVSVAT
-293 GEGVDELEAELAVG
+293 GEGVDDLEQELATG
-307 MSHNRALDGS
+307 MRTSRL
-317 DGDGAGSIDDDDN
+317 DDD
-330 ETDEAE
+330 E
-336 GRTSD
+336 GEEEEEEEEEVDGFGSSSGPVPR
-341 TGVAPR
+341 PR

-377 AAAGELEEENGDC
+377 AAAGELDEDGEEG
-390 AVIGENETNELEGDD
+390 GECGGADEDSDD
-405 DNDTDDKDTYEDAVN
+405 DSDPDDDSGADEETYEDAVK

-428 SGGGGGARGSITL
+428 SGGGGGSRGSISL

-465 VTLLPLKSGGLLADT
+465 VTLLPLRSGGLLADT
-480 PGFGYPSLTSI
+480 PGFGYPSLTTL
-491 TTNTL
+491 TTATL
-496 PDCFPE
+496 PECFPE
-502 IVRAKAERGACK
+502 IVRAKTQLGACK

-524 GCVVDEVM
+524 GCVVDELM

-547 EVAAIEKV
+547 EVEQIERV

-569 YKSGKGGNQSGGT
+569 YKSGKGGGRGNGG
-582 GQGQGQG
+582 G
-589 GSKESKRNARRSEA
+589 GGRGRGGGRGARRAEA
-603 SRDNARMEAK
+603 PGTNARMEAK
-613 LETKTHRRQSRRSRN
+613 LDTKSHRRQSRRSKK
-628 METNAIEARDLSEW
+628 METEAIERRDLSEW
-642 DDEDED
+642 DDDE

>member
-1 MLGAAARAG
+1 LTIPGARRVSARAH
-10 TRLRQRA
+10 RA
-17 ASVTLSWN
+17 DLHAAGPRAWASPRPL
-25 GMSTAAAT
+25 
-33 PGITSARTHVVAR
+33 PPR
-46 ASSSRATGPSQSHP
+46 RATAP
-60 TRLWPGRPVNAR
+60 L
-72 RGYVHVTT
+72 T
-80 RASSSDTDAAS
+80 RASSSDATAAEE
-91 TAEST
+91 TT

-123 TRESMTQ
+123 TRETMSQ
-130 AHLDERALQLTNAM
+130 AEVDERALQLTQAM

-151 KTADVAKLQEVL
+151 KTDDVAKLQERL
-163 ADEGPYELLCVVRAL
+163 GDEGPYELLCVVRAL

-200 DRRAMVET
+200 DQRAMVET
-208 VHTRRSSLVDP
+208 VHARRSELVDP

-256 FTLVLNKCDL
+256 FTLVLNKSDL
-266 CDETTRADWGARLE
+266 CSEEQKADWAARLE
-280 QWGYYPRFVSVAT
+280 QWGYAPRFVSVAT
-293 GEGVDELEAELAVG
+293 GEGVDDLEQELATG
-307 MSHNRALDGS
+307 MRTSRL
-317 DGDGAGSIDDDDN
+317 DDD
-330 ETDEAE
+330 E
-336 GRTSD
+336 GEEEEEEEEEVDGFGSSSGPVPR
-341 TGVAPR
+341 PR

-377 AAAGELEEENGDC
+377 AAAGELDEDGEEG
-390 AVIGENETNELEGDD
+390 GECGGADEDSDD
-405 DNDTDDKDTYEDAVN
+405 DSDPDDDSGADEETYEDAVK

-428 SGGGGGARGSITL
+428 SGGGGGSRGSISL

-465 VTLLPLKSGGLLADT
+465 VTLLPLRSGGLLADT
-480 PGFGYPSLTSI
+480 PGFGYPSLTTL
-491 TTNTL
+491 TTATL
-496 PDCFPE
+496 PECFPE
-502 IVRAKAERGACK
+502 IVRAKTQLGACK

-524 GCVVDEVM
+524 GCVVDELM

-547 EVAAIEKV
+547 EVEQIERV

-569 YKSGKGGNQSGGT
+569 YKSGKGGGRGNGG
-582 GQGQGQG
+582 G
-589 GSKESKRNARRSEA
+589 GGRGRGGGRGARRAEA
-603 SRDNARMEAK
+603 PGTNARMEAK
-613 LETKTHRRQSRRSRN
+613 LDTKSHRRQSRRSKK
-628 METNAIEARDLSEW
+628 METEAIERRDLSEW
-642 DDEDED
+642 DDDE